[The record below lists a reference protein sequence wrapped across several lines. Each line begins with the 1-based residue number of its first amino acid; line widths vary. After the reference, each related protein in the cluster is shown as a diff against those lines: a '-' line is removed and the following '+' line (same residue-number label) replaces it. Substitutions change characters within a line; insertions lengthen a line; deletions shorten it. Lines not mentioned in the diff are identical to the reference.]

1 MITVYFII
9 GALIVLTV
17 SHTAFFLWGFSHAR
31 KNAEAE
37 RQEEE
42 RRRLQSERE
51 LQKEKENI
59 MQEVFDDAEEKKA
72 SLSSGTGRDNF
83 NAINDSLR
91 ERPKN

>member
-1 MITVYFII
+1 MMTVYFIL

-42 RRRLQSERE
+42 RRKLQSEHE

-72 SLSSGTGRDNF
+72 SLSAGTGRASFD
-83 NAINDSLR
+83 AINNSLH

>member
-1 MITVYFII
+1 MTTVYFII

-42 RRRLQSERE
+42 RRHLQSDRE
-51 LQKEKENI
+51 LQKEKEKI
-59 MQEVFDDAEEKKA
+59 IQEVYTDAEEKKA
-72 SLSSGTGRDNF
+72 SLSAGTGRDNF

-91 ERPKN
+91 HKN